1 MEARIPKPYQQL
13 PKKQQEVIKEYA
25 AQIATEAARKQEE
38 KDCRLILDLYMKM
51 VCCVLH
57 DAFKFTE
64 QDLIMFLGN
73 HKRMFNF
80 QNRLVMKGEQLEYL
94 NKRMEEI
101 FPKDGFPKEFVDSL
115 LGEVEIID
123 APEGEENGKC

>member
-1 MEARIPKPYQQL
+1 MKARVPKLYQDL
-13 PKKQQEVIKEYA
+13 DKKQQEVIKNYIAEL
-25 AQIATEAARKQEE
+25 ATEMARQQEE

-57 DAFKFTE
+57 DAFGFGEKR
-64 QDLIMFLGN
+64 LIRFLGN

-94 NKRMEEI
+94 NQRMDEI
-101 FPKDGFPKEFVDSL
+101 FKKDGFPQGFFDSL

-123 APEGEENGKC
+123 APEGEENGG